1 MIYILFTILL
11 FVLIL
16 VYFRIANKY
25 NIVDKPNERS
35 SHSKITI
42 RGGGV
47 LFLISVIGAGL
58 MNFEYWLPVMG
69 TVIIGVIS
77 FLDDQITL
85 SSRIRFIIHFIAVTI
100 LFYYLQIFHI
110 LPWWEVVALY
120 ILVIGIINAYNFMDG
135 INGITGAYS
144 LVVLGGLQYVNLK
157 QVSFIHADMI
167 WFPLIACMVF
177 LFFNFRK
184 KARCFAGDVG
194 SVSIAFWI
202 IMLLIQLIL
211 LTHNWIYI
219 LFLAV
224 YGVDSVLTIIHR
236 LILKQNIFEA
246 HRLHFYQL
254 LVNERKMPHLIVS
267 SLYAFSQL
275 LIIFCIISNPD
286 RIWLNIVICCLPLI
300 FLYLILKPGLMKLK
314 NSH

>member
-1 MIYILFTILL
+1 MIYVVFTIVF
-11 FVLIL
+11 FVLML
-16 VYFRIANKY
+16 TYFRIAEKF

-42 RGGGV
+42 RGGGI
-47 LFLISVIGAGL
+47 LFVISVIGAGL
-58 MNFEYWLPVMG
+58 MFPLYWLPVVG
-69 TVIIGVIS
+69 TVIIGITS

-85 SSRIRFIIHFIAVTI
+85 SSRIRFLVQIISVTI
-100 LFYYLQIFHI
+100 LFYYLQIFSNFS
-110 LPWWEVVALY
+110 WWELGALY

-144 LVVLGGLQYVNLK
+144 FVVLGGLQYVNLK
-157 QVSFIHADMI
+157 QVSFINEDMI
-167 WFPLIACMVF
+167 WLPMIACVVF

-202 IMLLIQLIL
+202 IMLLLQLIL

-224 YGVDSVLTIIHR
+224 YGVDSVFTIIHR
-236 LILKQNIFEA
+236 LTLRQNIFEA

-254 LVNERKMPHLIVS
+254 LANEGKMPHLMVS
-267 SLYAFSQL
+267 SIYAFSQL
-275 LIIFCIISNPD
+275 LIILCIIFNPD
-286 RIWLNIVICCLPLI
+286 RVWLNIVVCLVPLI

-314 NSH
+314 SST